1 MFYGQHVATSFGL
14 LKPTKVLMYYKV
26 AKNTFSMMVLNDV
39 ESQQSATGPEIID
52 LDSSDNEVDN
62 QPEIQVILSYT
73 AYKFSLILGP
83 WLHMTL
89 VCTKPSFLINST
101 SLIYIFHYADR

>member
-39 ESQQSATGPEIID
+39 ESQQSATGLEIID

-73 AYKFSLILGP
+73 A
-83 WLHMTL
+83 
-89 VCTKPSFLINST
+89 
-101 SLIYIFHYADR
+101 